1 MPVQLFCGTAGLTL
15 GLLLVNTPDLGSWV
29 AAITEIHSNAA
40 NCQKTTPVSRF
51 ILMNFAF
58 WIISAVAVLGAILA
72 VTLRNLVHCV
82 LALILFFIGIAA
94 HYFLLRADFLGTVQI
109 LIYVGAVAVLIL
121 FAIMLTR
128 NVTGTEGP
136 REVLGVKWWSGAAI
150 AAVLAI
156 LLKKAILSDPLA
168 TVLPAGDKAQSSA
181 AEIGKALV
189 AGWVVPLEAIA
200 VLLTAALIGAV
211 VIALEE
217 LRKSR

>member
-1 MPVQLFCGTAGLTL
+1 
-15 GLLLVNTPDLGSWV
+15 
-29 AAITEIHSNAA
+29 
-40 NCQKTTPVSRF
+40 
-51 ILMNFAF
+51 MNLAF
-58 WIISAVAVLGAILA
+58 WIISVVAVLGAVLA

-121 FAIMLTR
+121 FAIMLTH
-128 NVTGTEGP
+128 NVTGTDGP
-136 REVLGVKWWSGAAI
+136 RELLGLKWWSGAVI
-150 AAVLAI
+150 AAVLAY
-156 LLKKAILSDPLA
+156 LLTKAIQSDALA
-168 TVLPAGDKAQSSA
+168 ATLPAGAKAQSSV
-181 AEIGKALV
+181 AEIGQALV

-217 LRKSR
+217 LRKSK